1 LARAG
6 TKRAA
11 AALAILAVVGATVP
25 ASHSAEHLTRISRD
39 LLCITEGALQEA
51 GQRFEVSVPKMRAYV
66 TRWTSPSVA
75 TTFTYLG
82 PSANEA
88 KLASGETRRQF
99 GLKLRAQDACNLVYA
114 MWRLTPQAELVVSVK
129 SNPGQHSSAECGNRG
144 YRNVKPLHGSRLPVL
159 RAGDKHSLSA
169 EMQGEQLRV
178 LVDGSVVWEGS
189 VGADALAFDGPV
201 GIRSDN
207 VRLEFELQAGD
218 VSRTHP
224 NPDIACRT
232 GPSEDE

>member
-1 LARAG
+1 LEQA

-11 AALAILAVVGATVP
+11 GALAILAVASATAP
-25 ASHSAEHLTRISRD
+25 ASRSAEHVNRVSRD
-39 LLCITEGALQEA
+39 LLFVTEGALQEA
-51 GQRFEVSVPKMRAYV
+51 GQRLEVSVPKMRAYV
-66 TRWTSPSVA
+66 TRWTAPSIA
-75 TTFTYLG
+75 ANFTYLG

-114 MWRLTPQAELVVSVK
+114 MWRMTPQAELVVSVK
-129 SNPGQHSSAECGNRG
+129 SNPGQHTSAECGNRG
-144 YRNVKPLHGSRLPVL
+144 YRNVKPLRGSRLPVL
-159 RAGDKHSLSA
+159 RAGDKHSLGA

-178 LVDGSVVWEGS
+178 LVDGSVVWDGN
-189 VGADALAFDGPV
+189 VGADALGFDGLV

-207 VRLEFELQAGD
+207 VRVEIELQASD

-224 NPDIACRT
+224 NPVIACRA
-232 GPSEDE
+232 GPSEEE

>member
-1 LARAG
+1 LGQAS

-11 AALAILAVVGATVP
+11 GALAILAVVSATTP
-25 ASHSAEHLTRISRD
+25 ASRSAEHLNRVSRD
-39 LLCITEGALQEA
+39 LLCVTEGSLQEA

-66 TRWTSPSVA
+66 TRWTSQSIA
-75 TTFTYLG
+75 ANFTYLG

-99 GLKLRAQDACNLVYA
+99 GLKLRAEDACNLVYA
-114 MWRLTPQAELVVSVK
+114 MWRMTPQAELVVSVK
-129 SNPGQHSSAECGNRG
+129 SNPGQHTSAECGNRG
-144 YRNVKPLHGSRLPVL
+144 YRNVKPLRGSRLPVL

-178 LVDGSVVWEGS
+178 LIDGSVVWDGE
-189 VGADALAFDGPV
+189 VGVGFDGPV

-218 VSRTHP
+218 ASRAHP
-224 NPDIACRT
+224 NAVIACRA
-232 GPSEDE
+232 GASEEE